1 LARKHREVALHPLAQ
16 NFAAV
21 AAEYERGRPDYDPAV
36 VGALT
41 AELGVS
47 AGGPILDLAAGTGK
61 LTRALVG
68 GGYDVVAVEPQASLR
83 TILAGHVGAERVR
96 DGVAEA
102 IPLPDD
108 SVEAVTVADG
118 FHWFDRPRA
127 LEEIRRVLR
136 PGGGLALLNTRPDWR
151 GASWAQALSRL
162 VVENRPHHPHF
173 DGPPWSDFIRAAEG
187 WGDPWEIRVT
197 TYPAADLER
206 LLDHMASISW
216 IAAQPADHR
225 TRTLAQA
232 RELLESGQT
241 PERMP
246 LHVEVGLA
254 SLVGRPGPG
263 RDGLAPPT

>member
-1 LARKHREVALHPLAQ
+1 MELHPLAQ
-16 NFAAV
+16 NFAFV

-61 LTRALVG
+61 LTRALVR
-68 GGYDVVAVEPQASLR
+68 GGYDVVAVEPQAALR
-83 TILAGHVGAERVR
+83 AILAGHVGAERVR
-96 DGVAEA
+96 AGLAEA
-102 IPLPDD
+102 IPLPDG

-151 GASWAQALSRL
+151 GASWAEEFSRL
-162 VVENRPHHPHF
+162 VVDSRPTHPHF
-173 DGPPWSDFIRAAEG
+173 DGPPWEDFIRAAAG
-187 WGDPWEIRVT
+187 WGQPWEIRVT
-197 TYPAADLER
+197 TYPAADTGR
-206 LLDHMASISW
+206 LLDLMASMSW
-216 IAAQPADHR
+216 IAALPEADRAR
-225 TRTLAQA
+225 TMARA

-246 LHVEVGLA
+246 LHVEIGLA
-254 SLVGRPGPG
+254 SPAGVPGPVLG
-263 RDGLAPPT
+263 GLAPSA